1 MTDLERFQNKRKES
15 LFETIFS
22 PFWRALED
30 LGKAMAWTKKTT
42 SHGKAITS
50 SDEQI
55 TVELDKF
62 ENEKM
67 KK

>member
-1 MTDLERFQNKRKES
+1 MNDLEQFQSKRKAS

-30 LGKAMAWTKKTT
+30 LWQAMAGSKKTNCR
-42 SHGKAITS
+42 GKPISS
-50 SDEQI
+50 SDSQI
-55 TVELDKF
+55 SVALDKF
-62 ENEKM
+62 ENERM